1 MFNNRSIL
9 ISGGTGSSGS
19 MIKFILSNYRPKRLI
34 CFSRDELKQFNL
46 SKELI
51 EKNSCLRFSGDVR
64 DFDRLNLA
72 MKNVDFVMHAAA
84 LKHVAARNI
93 IHSSV

>member
-9 ISGGTGSSGS
+9 ISGGTGSFGSS

-46 SKELI
+46 SKELN
-51 EKNSCLRFSGDVR
+51 ERKNSCLRFFIGDVR

-72 MKNVDFVMHAAA
+72 MKNVDFVIHAAA
-84 LKHVAARNI
+84 LKHVPADRI
-93 IHSSV
+93 